1 MTASRSVPAPT
12 PAPALS
18 VERLSCRIDTPRGTA
33 RLLQD
38 VDFSLARGRTLGIV
52 GESGAGK
59 SMLIKALLGIAPRAA
74 TVEGDVTLAGVAL
87 GPLSESARRRHIG
100 RRVGIVFQNPM
111 TSLNPFV
118 RVGRQL
124 TEASR
129 LHLKLTKRQAKAL
142 AVDLIASVGIA
153 DAAECFDQYPHQFS
167 GGMKQRLM
175 IAAALTCEPDLLIA
189 DEATT
194 ALDVTV
200 QKEILDLLQRI
211 QRERGMAMIL
221 VTHDLGI
228 VAGRTD
234 EVAVMYAGRIVEHG
248 TTAAVFRPRHR
259 YTEALLAAMPR
270 MDLPMHARLATISG
284 RPPDLI
290 QPIAG
295 CAFAPRC
302 GIASPHCTGALPPAW
317 AADPDGHRY
326 SCHHPAD
333 AEATA

>member
-1 MTASRSVPAPT
+1 MT
-12 PAPALS
+12 APALD
-18 VERLSCRIDTPRGTA
+18 VTNLSCRIETPRGPA
-33 RLLQD
+33 HLLQD
-38 VDFSLARGRTLGIV
+38 VGFTLERGRTLGIV

-74 TVEGDVTLAGVAL
+74 KVDGRVFLAGQD
-87 GPLSESARRRHIG
+87 LSVLAERERRRQIG
-100 RRVGIVFQNPM
+100 CQVGIVFQNPM

-124 TEASR
+124 SEASR

-142 AVDLIASVGIA
+142 ATDLIASVGIA
-153 DAAECFDQYPHQFS
+153 DAAECYDQFPHQFS

-175 IAAALTCEPDLLIA
+175 IAAALTCEPALLIA

-234 EVAVMYAGRIVEHG
+234 EVAVMYAGRMVERG
-248 TTAAVFRPRHR
+248 ATPEVFRPRHR

-270 MDLPMHARLATISG
+270 MDLPAHARLSTISG
-284 RPPDLI
+284 RPPDLTL
-290 QPIAG
+290 PIAG

-302 GIASPHCTGALPPAW
+302 GHASPLCASERPATRTD
-317 AADPDGHRY
+317 AGGH
-326 SCHHPAD
+326 SHACHHPAMTEVP
-333 AEATA
+333 A

>member
-1 MTASRSVPAPT
+1 MTETAPLALEVKRLSLSIPAPT
-12 PAPALS
+12 
-18 VERLSCRIDTPRGTA
+18 GTA
-33 RLLQD
+33 FLLQD
-38 VDFSLARGRTLGIV
+38 VSFTLARGQTLGVV

-74 TVEGDVTLAGVAL
+74 DVIGGVMLAGTNL
-87 GPLSESARRRHIG
+87 DLLTERERRRHIG
-100 RRVGIVFQNPM
+100 QHVGIVFQNPM

-124 TEASR
+124 SEASR

-142 AVDLIASVGIA
+142 AVDLIASVGIP
-153 DAAECFDQYPHQFS
+153 DAAECYDQFPHQFS

-211 QRERGMAMIL
+211 QRQRGMAMIL

-234 EVAVMYAGRIVEHG
+234 EVAVMYAGRMVERG
-248 TTAAVFRPRHR
+248 PTASVFRPRHR

-270 MDLPMHARLATISG
+270 MDLPAHARLSTIPG
-284 RPPDLI
+284 RPPDLTR
-290 QPIAG
+290 PIAG

-302 GIASPHCTGALPPAW
+302 GKAGPLCLEEVPLSQDTDI
-317 AADPDGHRY
+317 DGHRFA
-326 SCHHPAD
+326 CHHPAERED
-333 AEATA
+333 AA

>member
-1 MTASRSVPAPT
+1 MTDAAPL
-12 PAPALS
+12 ALE
-18 VERLSCRIDTPRGTA
+18 VKRLSLSIPGPKGTA
-33 RLLQD
+33 CLLQD
-38 VDFSLARGRTLGIV
+38 VSFTLARGETLGVV

-74 TVEGDVTLAGVAL
+74 EVVGGVMLAGTNL
-87 GPLSESARRRHIG
+87 DLLSEGERRRHIG
-100 RRVGIVFQNPM
+100 RHVGIVFQNPM

-124 TEASR
+124 SEASR
-129 LHLKLTKRQAKAL
+129 LHLKLTKRQARTL
-142 AVDLIASVGIA
+142 AVDLIASVGIP
-153 DAAECFDQYPHQFS
+153 DAAECYDQFPHQFS

-234 EVAVMYAGRIVEHG
+234 AVAVMYAGRMVERG
-248 TTAAVFRPRHR
+248 PTAAVFRPRHR

-270 MDLPMHARLATISG
+270 MDLPPHARLATIPG
-284 RPPDLI
+284 RPPDLTKA
-290 QPIAG
+290 IAG

-302 GIASPHCTGALPPAW
+302 GKAAAICGEQLPLARPAGE
-317 AADPDGHRY
+317 DGHRFA
-326 SCHHPAD
+326 CHDPAN
-333 AEATA
+333 AEASA